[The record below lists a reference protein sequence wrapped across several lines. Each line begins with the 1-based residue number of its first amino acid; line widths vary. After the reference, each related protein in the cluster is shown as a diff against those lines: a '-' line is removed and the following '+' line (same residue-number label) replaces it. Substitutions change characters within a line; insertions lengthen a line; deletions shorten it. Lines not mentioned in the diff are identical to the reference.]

1 MPIKHLSISSH
12 DNTRNIAYCHDC
24 PDQATYSILWLS
36 GYYSVMNSTKANAIT
51 EWAKTESVEMIR
63 FDYSGLGESS
73 GEFST
78 ANLSQWLEE
87 ALLIY
92 EQIQHRPTIIIG
104 SSMGAWLALRL
115 TEALQNDHQNPPKAL
130 LLLAPAVDFTHELL
144 LKKLPQALLDQ
155 LEHQGFTAIPS
166 QYDEAPLK
174 FYKQFIDDANQ
185 HRLLNRPSN
194 ITTPITMIH
203 GEQDTD
209 IPLMLAIKAAT
220 HFRNTQLIT
229 VNDGEHRL
237 SREQDI
243 ALIINHLKK
252 LNKIK

>member
-1 MPIKHLSISSH
+1 MSIKYLDVTSH
-12 DNTRNIAYCHDC
+12 GHTRKIAYDHHC

-36 GYYSVMNSTKANAIT
+36 GYCSVMNSTKANAIA
-51 EWAKTESVEMIR
+51 EWANDHTVEMIR

-73 GEFST
+73 GEFAT

-87 ALLIY
+87 ALMIY
-92 EQIQHRPTIIIG
+92 QHIQHRPTIIIG

-115 TEALQNDHQNPPKAL
+115 TEALKTTQQILPKAL
-130 LLLAPAVDFTHELL
+130 LLLAPAIDFTHELL

-155 LEHQGFTAIPS
+155 LEQQGVTAIPS
-166 QYDEAPLK
+166 QYDEEPLK
-174 FYKQFIDDANQ
+174 FYQQFIEDANQ
-185 HRLLNRPSN
+185 HRLLNRPSD
-194 ITTPITMIH
+194 ITVPMTMIH

-209 IPLMLAIKAAT
+209 IPLILTIKAAA
-220 HFRNTQLIT
+220 HFKNTQLIT

-243 ALIINHLKK
+243 QLILKT
-252 LNKIK
+252 LEDLQ

>member
-12 DNTRNIAYCHDC
+12 DNTRNIVYCHDC

-36 GYYSVMNSTKANAIT
+36 GYYSVMNSTKANAIA
-51 EWAKTESVEMIR
+51 EWTKNQSVEMIR

-73 GEFST
+73 GEFAT

-92 EQIQHRPTIIIG
+92 KQIQHRPTIIIG

-115 TEALQNDHQNPPKAL
+115 TEALQNDHQHPPEAL

-144 LKKLPQALLDQ
+144 LKRLPQALLDQ
-155 LEHQGFTAIPS
+155 LENEGVTAIPS
-166 QYDEAPLK
+166 QYDEEPLK
-174 FYKQFIDDANQ
+174 FYKQFIEDANQ

-194 ITTPITMIH
+194 ITIPITIIH
-203 GEQDTD
+203 GEKDTD
-209 IPLMLAIKAAT
+209 IPLILAIKSAT
-220 HFRNTQLIT
+220 HFRHTQLIT

-237 SREQDI
+237 SREHDI
-243 ALIINHLKK
+243 ELIISTLQNL
-252 LNKIK
+252 IK

>member
-1 MPIKHLSISSH
+1 MPIKYLDVTSH
-12 DNTRNIAYCHDC
+12 GNTRKIAYCHDH
-24 PDQATYSILWLS
+24 PTQANYSILWLS
-36 GYYSVMNSTKANAIT
+36 GYCSVMNSTKANAIA
-51 EWAKTESVEMIR
+51 EWAHDHSIEMIR

-73 GEFST
+73 GEFAT

-87 ALLIY
+87 ALVIY
-92 EQIQHRPTIIIG
+92 QQIQHRPTIIIG

-115 TEALQNDHQNPPKAL
+115 TETLQNSQQLLPKAL

-155 LEHQGFTAIPS
+155 LEQQGTTAIPS
-166 QYDEAPLK
+166 QYEEAPLK
-174 FYKQFIDDANQ
+174 FYKQFIEDANQ
-185 HRLLNRPSN
+185 HRLLNSSSDISVPM
-194 ITTPITMIH
+194 TMIH

-209 IPLMLAIKAAT
+209 IPLILTIKAAA
-220 HFRNTQLIT
+220 HFKNTQLIT

-243 ALIINHLKK
+243 QLILKT
-252 LNKIK
+252 LEDLQ